1 MDKRA
6 TCRKILRKT
15 ALSVLAASI
24 LMTGTVD
31 AVRAEETPNVLQT
44 VEAESGTLLGKAKI
58 AATGTCVSGLEHTG
72 DGVEVTVTVPE
83 DGLYDI
89 IVRTA
94 VVGGGTKVN
103 EVNANGQHVGD
114 ITNSGSW
121 SDEVVPYV
129 WLEAGDNT
137 VSVTTSYGWIAVD
150 SFSIRRAAPLPA
162 DVYEVKPTLINP
174 NATDSAKRLMTYLCD
189 QYGKTVLSGQQ
200 SQDGAFGLTNAAVW
214 RGTGGDYPAVLGMDL
229 ISYSPARVAKGDNSS
244 NVVERAIEYW
254 NGDEGKRGIVTLCWH
269 WCPAARYDK
278 SKSDPWGTFYT
289 DKTKFNLARALNGRD
304 PDGYQMLLDDID
316 AIAVQLKRLQDA
328 DVPVLW
334 RPLHE
339 ASGGWFWWGASGA
352 DAYLQLYKLMYDR
365 LTNIH
370 GLNNLIWVWNGQDA
384 AWYPGDEYVDI
395 IGEDIYPGKHVYT
408 SQAARFIKALSY
420 TDTRKLITLS
430 ENGCIPDPEQLV
442 RDNIMWSYWCVWE
455 GEFVLKAAGFNNYSE
470 QYTEKNMLKKAYKSD
485 TVITRK
491 ELPDLRN
498 YPLGD
503 YGSKRSTRIYK
514 EEKSTQSRKGSREEL
529 PCGVQRQS
537 LWGFP

>member
-1 MDKRA
+1 MQAVEQAQEASAD
-6 TCRKILRKT
+6 
-15 ALSVLAASI
+15 LAIWAIFSI
-24 LMTGTVD
+24 CFS

-72 DGVEVTVTVPE
+72 DGVEVIVTVPE

-129 WLEAGDNT
+129 WLEAGENT

-289 DKTKFNLARALNGRD
+289 DKTKFNLARALNGSD

-365 LTNIH
+365 LTNVH

-503 YGSKRSTRIYK
+503 
-514 EEKSTQSRKGSREEL
+514 
-529 PCGVQRQS
+529 
-537 LWGFP
+537 